1 MEFSRQEYWSGLPFS
16 SPRDLPN
23 AGIGP
28 GSPSLQADS
37 LPMSYQGSPGNINI
51 LANVVRCLLL
61 FLKSPFNN
69 QQVLVAQKE
78 RKLKFGLNS
87 EIMLHFSSFSYS
99 KFHMVLQ

>member
-1 MEFSRQEYWSGLPFS
+1 MP
-16 SPRDLPN
+16 
-23 AGIGP
+23 AT
-28 GSPSLQADS
+28 
-37 LPMSYQGSPGNINI
+37 
-51 LANVVRCLLL
+51 

-87 EIMLHFSSFSYS
+87 EIMVHFSSFSYS